1 MKDKIFKFISIGAIT
16 LSIVINSVSAKAAS
30 SSSAM
35 QVLNKYNTNEIIMLR
50 DKPIEIPIYAQGQK
64 EQFRGVWV
72 STVYN
77 LDFPSK
83 QGMNKEEYKAEYTK
97 ILDNL
102 EALNMNAIIFQIR
115 PELDAF
121 YPSDINPWSKYLT
134 GTQGVSPKWDPLEWM
149 IKETH
154 SRGMEFHAWFN
165 PYRVTVSPD
174 NNKTKEERLS
184 ELAPNNW
191 ARQNP
196 EFVFSFNGKL
206 QLNPGEPEVIK
217 YINDSVMEIVENYDI
232 DSVHFDDYFYPF
244 KSGDNWYAKEEETAY
259 YKYGY
264 GMNRDDWRRNNVDNL
279 VKTIHDSIE
288 IYNNINNKK
297 IQFGIS
303 PFGIW
308 GHMEFHPEG
317 SLEGVGSLT
326 PRGSRA
332 SYDDQF
338 ADTRK
343 WVKNNWIDY
352 IVPQIYWTFDEKAA
366 PYGELVN
373 WWADV
378 VRDTD
383 VNLYI
388 GHANY
393 RKADISNKNISWQNP
408 EEISNQL
415 KFNNLYD
422 EVKGSVFF
430 RYKSLLEDENTT
442 QANKE
447 FIKILKEEHFRS
459 KASLPSSNRLSHK
472 EEVQSPYDLMVIRTS
487 YGYILVWEDTPDNDS
502 VVYRIYRE
510 ELGEYEETEKILIRE
525 VTRGN
530 YDRFVFIDKS
540 ANPIKEYLY
549 SITAVNRENI
559 ESEPCILK

>member
-1 MKDKIFKFISIGAIT
+1 
-16 LSIVINSVSAKAAS
+16 
-30 SSSAM
+30 
-35 QVLNKYNTNEIIMLR
+35 ML
-50 DKPIEIPIYAQGQK
+50 
-64 EQFRGVWV
+64 FR
-72 STVYN
+72 S
-77 LDFPSK
+77 
-83 QGMNKEEYKAEYTK
+83 
-97 ILDNL
+97 
-102 EALNMNAIIFQIR
+102 
-115 PELDAF
+115 
-121 YPSDINPWSKYLT
+121 
-134 GTQGVSPKWDPLEWM
+134 
-149 IKETH
+149 
-154 SRGMEFHAWFN
+154 
-165 PYRVTVSPD
+165 
-174 NNKTKEERLS
+174 
-184 ELAPNNW
+184 
-191 ARQNP
+191 
-196 EFVFSFNGKL
+196 
-206 QLNPGEPEVIK
+206 
-217 YINDSVMEIVENYDI
+217 
-232 DSVHFDDYFYPF
+232 
-244 KSGDNWYAKEEETAY
+244 
-259 YKYGY
+259 
-264 GMNRDDWRRNNVDNL
+264 WRRNNVDNL